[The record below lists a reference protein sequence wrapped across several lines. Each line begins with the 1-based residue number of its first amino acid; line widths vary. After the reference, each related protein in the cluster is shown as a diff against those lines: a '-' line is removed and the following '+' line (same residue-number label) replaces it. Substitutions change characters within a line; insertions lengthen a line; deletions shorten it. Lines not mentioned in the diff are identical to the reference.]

1 MKTIIKLP
9 FKIAALPF
17 VPAFFL
23 LSLVMKFFA
32 WLSGRIFAV
41 LSLLFA
47 VGGVAILFK
56 GDISGGLWLIVFAF
70 LVSPFGIP
78 LFAEAIGAGLDE
90 LNGSIIGFIAG

>member
-9 FKIAALPF
+9 FKIIALPF

-23 LSLVMKFFA
+23 LAVAMKFFG

-47 VGGVAILFK
+47 VGGVCILSG
-56 GDISGGLWLIVFAF
+56 GDISVGVWLIVFAF
-70 LVSPFGIP
+70 LISPVGIP
-78 LFAEAIGAGLDE
+78 FFAEAIGEMLDG